1 MAGIFWT
8 EFGALFAAALIGGV
22 AVMPYALK
30 LVKESSQRR
39 PLKMAPSKLIVLS
52 VLQIALLSAVAV
64 AVGLLAG
71 RPLGLG
77 APYLEATL
85 MGISV
90 SGAGKMLTLASVTGA
105 LAGLTLLVA
114 DVWFLPYWPQALVE
128 ASHRTT
134 VGDTLLASIYGGI
147 NEEIF
152 MRLFGL
158 SVVAWFL
165 SLVWHTPAGLPP
177 AAVLWSANIIM
188 TIVFGL
194 GHLPALKGLVGV
206 LSPLMVMRSLLL
218 NAPVGLLCGWL
229 YWTYGIEAAMLAHFS
244 TDIVYHVFGTIVLNR
259 RRRLS

>member
-1 MAGIFWT
+1 
-8 EFGALFAAALIGGV
+8 
-22 AVMPYALK
+22 
-30 LVKESSQRR
+30 
-39 PLKMAPSKLIVLS
+39 MAPSKVIALS
-52 VLQIALLSAVAV
+52 VLQTGLLSAVAV

-90 SGAGKMLTLASVTGA
+90 SGVGQMLALASVTGA

-114 DVWFLPYWPQALVE
+114 DAWFLPFWPQALVE
-128 ASHRTT
+128 ASHRST
-134 VGDTLLASIYGGI
+134 VGDALLASIYGGI
-147 NEEIF
+147 DEEIF

-158 SVVAWFL
+158 SVVAWLL
-165 SLVWHTPAGLPP
+165 SLVWHTPAGLPS
-177 AAVLWSANIIM
+177 ATVLWSANIIM

-194 GHLPALKGLVGV
+194 GHLPALKGLVGA

-218 NAPVGLLCGWL
+218 NVPVGLLCGWL

-259 RRRLS
+259 RRPLS